1 MTKARDI
8 ANLLSTANNKIA
20 GSNLDVSFENISDT
34 GTEGTKIALGTTA
47 QRGSTQGQIRF
58 NSTTGLAEY
67 YTGTTFKSIDSPP
80 VVSSISPTTETDANA
95 NIVITGSNFS
105 SGATVKFI
113 GNDGTEYV
121 SPSVTVNSATQ
132 ITATT
137 PSTALTVAKEPY
149 DIKVTNSSG
158 LAGTKEDAL
167 DAGGSPTWSTASG
180 QIGGNVWE
188 DETQN
193 ISVSASDPDGTA
205 ITYSVASGSLPSGL
219 SLNSSTGAITGTAP
233 SVSSDTTSSFTL
245 RASDGVNTTDRAF
258 NIIVKNDYI
267 NNLDILGDGSCLA
280 LYNLNNNK
288 NDTSGN
294 YNGSGMSSGTE
305 TYSTTSAFGSHSFDP
320 STGGPNII
328 TIPNVRNTYPLTV
341 SLWASNTTWHSMNI
355 GNGQMVN
362 GDMGGQRLTMG
373 LVDWTGGNDEFT
385 IMYGGTNHYT
395 FAYPSS
401 TYFQGDGLTDWHHCV
416 FSIVGNNNTSHAVY
430 LDNTSLTQTNRGGSH
445 GGSGGWRIGGNTN
458 GNEYFQDGLIDHVR
472 IFNKALSSSEVN
484 TLYTLEQAR
493 L

>member
-1 MTKARDI
+1 MAQTKVRFDRAVEG
-8 ANLLSTANNKIA
+8 AT
-20 GSNLDVSFENISDT
+20 NIVDS
-34 GTEGTKIALGTTA
+34 GTEGTKIAAGTTA
-47 QRGSTQGQIRF
+47 QRGSTAGQIRF

-67 YTGTTFKSIDSPP
+67 YTGTAFKSIDSPP
-80 VVSSISPTTETDANA
+80 SVSSISPTTQVLANA

-113 GNDGTEYV
+113 GNDGTEYS
-121 SPSVTVNSATQ
+121 SPSVTVNSSTQ

-188 DETQN
+188 AEAQS
-193 ISVSASDPDGTA
+193 ISVSASDPDGQA

-245 RASDGVNTTDRAF
+245 RASDGVNTADRAF
-258 NIIVKNDYI
+258 NIIVKNDYV
-267 NNLDILGDGSCLA
+267 NNLDILSDGSCMA
-280 LYNLNNNK
+280 LWNLNNNK

-294 YNGSGMSSGTE
+294 YNGTGMGNGTE

-320 STGGPNII
+320 STGGANII
-328 TIPNVRNTYPLTV
+328 SIPNVKNSYPFTV
-341 SLWASNTTWHSMNI
+341 SLWASNTSWHNMNI
-355 GNGQMVN
+355 GNGQMFSAGIN
-362 GDMGGQRLTMG
+362 SQRLTLG
-373 LVDWTGGNDEFT
+373 LVDWTGNNDEFT
-385 IMYGGTNHYT
+385 IMYGGNNHFT

-401 TYFQGDGLTDWHHCV
+401 TYFQGDGLTDWHHVV
-416 FSIVGNNNTSHAVY
+416 FSVVGNANTSHKVY
-430 LDNTSLTQTNRGGSH
+430 LDNTSLSQTNRGGSH

-458 GNEYFQDGLIDHVR
+458 GSEYFKDGLIDHVR
-472 IFNKALSSSEVN
+472 FFNKALSSSEVN